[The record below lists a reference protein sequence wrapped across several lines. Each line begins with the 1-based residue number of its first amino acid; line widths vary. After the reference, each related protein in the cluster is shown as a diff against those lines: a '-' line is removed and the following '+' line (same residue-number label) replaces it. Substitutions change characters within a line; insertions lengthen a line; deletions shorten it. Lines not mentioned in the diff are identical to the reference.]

1 MFKDETG
8 EIVPAIVTEEIWEQ
22 ANAVLARRSSDV
34 KRRQNQCNHKNLL
47 AGKLFC
53 THCGVAYYRKDSKDT
68 KGNINSKWVCSGKVK
83 NGADSCPSVVLY
95 EDELKPVL
103 FSVFQD
109 TQADTEALIER
120 YIEMYRSLE
129 DDGNGAAKEAEELR
143 KKIELAQ
150 KKKSKLLGYSA
161 TGQISDRDFLSMN
174 AECDREIEES
184 EQALYELEQAQLN
197 RDEFQAH
204 LHQLRETMRKAVKDA
219 EQGIITRE
227 FVEKYIDRI
236 FVTPEEDRL
245 KIEVRIFSGE
255 KTT

>member
-1 MFKDETG
+1 ML
-8 EIVPAIVTEEIWEQ
+8 IY
-22 ANAVLARRSSDV
+22 S
-34 KRRQNQCNHKNLL
+34 
-47 AGKLFC
+47 
-53 THCGVAYYRKDSKDT
+53 
-68 KGNINSKWVCSGKVK
+68 
-83 NGADSCPSVVLY
+83 
-95 EDELKPVL
+95 
-103 FSVFQD
+103 SVFQD

-150 KKKSKLLGYSA
+150 KKKSKLLGYNA

-174 AECDREIEES
+174 AECDREIEAS

-197 RDEFQAH
+197 RNEFQAH
-204 LHQLRETMRKAVKDA
+204 LHQLRETMRNAAKDA
-219 EQGIITRE
+219 EQGIITRD

-236 FVTPEEDRL
+236 FVTPEEDKL

-255 KTT
+255 KKTRYLERLERRSGHIFKTKVFSCWQLHDTISSLFKVWLSKMISLTSEKSICTSPVSIWPSQ